1 MGLIVD
7 NFAGGGGAST
17 GMELALGRKV
27 DIAINHDP
35 DAIAM
40 HKANHPN
47 TTHYQE
53 SVWNIDPMKIC
64 NGEEV
69 DAAWFSPDCK
79 HFSKAKG
86 KKPVDKKIRG
96 LAWIALRWA
105 GTVRPKIIFLEN
117 VVEFKTWGPVRHGQ
131 PIKSKQGQTFDKFI
145 SQLKELGY
153 EIAYRELV
161 AADYGA
167 PTKRKRFFLIARSD
181 NQPIEWPQALFAPRD
196 KAKALGMKPYKS
208 AESIIDWSIKCPSIF
223 ERKKPLSEATMKRIA
238 RGMEKFVFKENK
250 PFIVPIGYGEG
261 KNQLPRIHSLEEPL
275 PTLVSSGKHYL
286 VMPYVIDYH
295 YENQPSSVLDP
306 TKTLTTVRGQYL
318 VTPYLMINN
327 TGHPGSMIK
336 QPVPTITTGIH
347 HFLLSP
353 LLVQIGQNG
362 FCEDRSSSIR
372 EPIKTVVTKNEFCL
386 LAPVLIPHGYPDN
399 DGKRTEDIKQ
409 PVNVITSGGNKHALA
424 IAFLVK
430 HFGGYYEGHGASLEQ
445 PLGTVTA
452 VDHHALVE
460 AFLIKYYKG
469 ADNVQ
474 SVKEPLHTITAKS
487 RFGIVTINHV
497 DYQIVDIGM
506 RMLTPRELYN
516 AQGFPKDYVID
527 KDCYGNKYPINKQIA
542 RCGNAVPPP
551 FAEALLRANMS
562 NQKADKQFE
571 SMKDLQNYHQQI
583 SLF

>member
-53 SVWNIDPMKIC
+53 SVWNINPRKIC
-64 NGEEV
+64 HGEEV

-131 PIKSKQGQTFDKFI
+131 PVKSKQGQTFDKFI

-181 NQPIEWPQALFAPRD
+181 NQPIEWPKALFAPRD

-250 PFIVPIGYGEG
+250 PFIVPIGYGES
-261 KNQLPRIHSLEEPL
+261 KTQLPRLHSIDNPL

-295 YENQPSSVLDP
+295 
-306 TKTLTTVRGQYL
+306 
-318 VTPYLMINN
+318 
-327 TGHPGSMIK
+327 
-336 QPVPTITTGIH
+336 
-347 HFLLSP
+347 F
-353 LLVQIGQNG
+353 QN
-362 FCEDRSSSIR
+362 
-372 EPIKTVVTKNEFCL
+372 
-386 LAPVLIPHGYPDN
+386 
-399 DGKRTEDIKQ
+399 Q
-409 PVNVITSGGNKHALA
+409 PVNVITSGGNKNALA

-474 SVKEPLHTITAKS
+474 SIRDPLHTITAKS

-516 AQGFPKDYVID
+516 AQGFPKDYIID

-551 FAEALLRANMS
+551 FAEALLRANMQS
-562 NQKADKQFE
+562 QKADKQFE
-571 SMKDLQNYHQQI
+571 TMKDLQNYHQQI
-583 SLF
+583 NLF